1 MGAKGPT
8 ESAPVETEDLIPLE
22 ICLRAVAHYLQDLDL
37 VATDDLG
44 KVTTKSISEFCV
56 AGSSVFN
63 AVSSAVAK
71 EHVGIYV
78 DKVGFARSVIAVIS
92 TRPTDSDKVPAG
104 ALSTFEKNMLLLFR
118 RLASM
123 QRVTEREM
131 TTDRVSDLINRAK
144 DTFLQDHAVSAK
156 AEEVLVLLESMESV
170 LDNSSEADQVRVELH
185 RLRRDYRIDEALT
198 KPISDFET
206 FVDELERV
214 QYLGRLTSQADTL
227 QEAALSAGTEE
238 SAASRKKRSAASRK
252 KGSAAS
258 RKKGSA
264 ASRKKGSAASRK
276 KGSAASRK
284 KGSAASRKKGIDWT
298 FREVLDTR

>member
-1 MGAKGPT
+1 
-8 ESAPVETEDLIPLE
+8 
-22 ICLRAVAHYLQDLDL
+22 
-37 VATDDLG
+37 
-44 KVTTKSISEFCV
+44 
-56 AGSSVFN
+56 
-63 AVSSAVAK
+63 
-71 EHVGIYV
+71 
-78 DKVGFARSVIAVIS
+78 
-92 TRPTDSDKVPAG
+92 
-104 ALSTFEKNMLLLFR
+104 MLLLFR

-144 DTFLQDHAVSAK
+144 DTFLQDHAVTAK

-185 RLRRDYRIDEALT
+185 RLRRDYRIDKALT
-198 KPISDFET
+198 KPISDFKK

-238 SAASRKKRSAASRK
+238 SAASRKRGSAVSRK

-264 ASRKKGSAASRK
+264 GRSEKSSTPDEPRRS
-276 KGSAASRK
+276 
-284 KGSAASRKKGIDWT
+284 IPLETD
-298 FREVLDTR
+298 

>member
-1 MGAKGPT
+1 
-8 ESAPVETEDLIPLE
+8 
-22 ICLRAVAHYLQDLDL
+22 
-37 VATDDLG
+37 
-44 KVTTKSISEFCV
+44 
-56 AGSSVFN
+56 
-63 AVSSAVAK
+63 
-71 EHVGIYV
+71 
-78 DKVGFARSVIAVIS
+78 
-92 TRPTDSDKVPAG
+92 
-104 ALSTFEKNMLLLFR
+104 
-118 RLASM
+118 
-123 QRVTEREM
+123 M

-238 SAASRKKRSAASRK
+238 SAASRKK
-252 KGSAAS
+252 GSAAS
-258 RKKGSA
+258 RKKGSTGR
-264 ASRKKGSAASRK
+264 SEKSSTPDEPRRSSPLET
-276 KGSAASRK
+276 
-284 KGSAASRKKGIDWT
+284 D
-298 FREVLDTR
+298 